1 MLCESKV
8 INKNPKYRIIKYDSE
23 YLMIDLAS
31 NWIVFF
37 FPFINWLIPKTYVKI
52 TKNDYEKLNIV
63 KPVKNKSIG
72 WTIFAGIVLLGG
84 TVRRNTY
91 LFDFQLEELI
101 VWSSCFIGFLEIIF
115 FYCYLNKKL
124 TLKIF
129 NTNVVNKNRVVLIP
143 TFKQGLLIVFA
154 YFFLGSASIF
164 TLTILLT
171 TESQNIIIFLTWV
184 IISMFFFLVNMAS
197 IGNKN
202 VHVILRINE

>member
-1 MLCESKV
+1 MLCESKI
-8 INKNPKYRIIKYDSE
+8 INKNPKYRIIKYNDE
-23 YLMIDLAS
+23 YLMIDIIS
-31 NWIVFF
+31 TWISLF
-37 FPFINWLIPKTYVKI
+37 FPFINWFIPKRYVKI
-52 TKNDYEKLNIV
+52 SREEFENLNIV
-63 KPVKNKSIG
+63 KPAKKNVFWPVAGSSVLFGIILRKYGNFFNVQFEKQLAITVFFIMLIG
-72 WTIFAGIVLLGG
+72 MLIF
-84 TVRRNTY
+84 Y
-91 LFDFQLEELI
+91 F
-101 VWSSCFIGFLEIIF
+101 
-115 FYCYLNKKL
+115 YLNKKL

-184 IISMFFFLVNMAS
+184 IITMFFFLVNMAS

>member
-1 MLCESKV
+1 MVE
-8 INKNPKYRIIKYDSE
+8 
-23 YLMIDLAS
+23 
-31 NWIVFF
+31 
-37 FPFINWLIPKTYVKI
+37 
-52 TKNDYEKLNIV
+52 
-63 KPVKNKSIG
+63 PVKNNVFWPVAGSSVLFGIILRKYGNFFNVQFEKQLAITVFFIMLIG
-72 WTIFAGIVLLGG
+72 ML
-84 TVRRNTY
+84 
-91 LFDFQLEELI
+91 
-101 VWSSCFIGFLEIIF
+101 
-115 FYCYLNKKL
+115 
-124 TLKIF
+124 IF

-184 IISMFFFLVNMAS
+184 IITMFFFLVNMAS

>member
-1 MLCESKV
+1 MLCESRQ
-8 INKNPKYRIIKYDSE
+8 IYKNPKYRVIRYNNE
-23 YLMIDLAS
+23 YFMVDLVS
-31 NWIVFF
+31 TWITYF
-37 FPFINWLIPKTYVKI
+37 FPMINWFLPKKYAKI
-52 TKNDYEKLNIV
+52 SENEFERLNIV
-63 KPVKNKSIG
+63 EPVKNNVF
-72 WTIFAGIVLLGG
+72 WPVAGSSVLFGIILRKYGNFFNVQFEKQLAI
-84 TVRRNTY
+84 TV
-91 LFDFQLEELI
+91 F
-101 VWSSCFIGFLEIIF
+101 FIM
-115 FYCYLNKKL
+115 L

-164 TLTILLT
+164 TLTILLM

-184 IISMFFFLVNMAS
+184 IITMFFFLVNMAS

>member
-1 MLCESKV
+1 MLCESRQ
-8 INKNPKYRIIKYDSE
+8 IYKNPKYRVIRYNNE
-23 YLMIDLAS
+23 YFMVDLVS
-31 NWIVFF
+31 TWITYF
-37 FPFINWLIPKTYVKI
+37 FPMINWFLPKKYAKI
-52 TKNDYEKLNIV
+52 SENEFERLNIV
-63 KPVKNKSIG
+63 EPVKNNVFWPVAGSSVLFGIILRKYGNFFNVQFEKQLAITVFFIMLIG
-72 WTIFAGIVLLGG
+72 ML
-84 TVRRNTY
+84 
-91 LFDFQLEELI
+91 
-101 VWSSCFIGFLEIIF
+101 
-115 FYCYLNKKL
+115 
-124 TLKIF
+124 IF

>member
-1 MLCESKV
+1 MV
-8 INKNPKYRIIKYDSE
+8 
-23 YLMIDLAS
+23 DLVS
-31 NWIVFF
+31 TWITYF
-37 FPFINWLIPKTYVKI
+37 FPMINWFLPKKYAKI
-52 TKNDYEKLNIV
+52 SENEFERLNIV
-63 KPVKNKSIG
+63 EPVKNNVF
-72 WTIFAGIVLLGG
+72 WPVAGSSVLFGIILRKYGNFFNVQFEKQLAI
-84 TVRRNTY
+84 TV
-91 LFDFQLEELI
+91 F
-101 VWSSCFIGFLEIIF
+101 FIM
-115 FYCYLNKKL
+115 L

>member
-1 MLCESKV
+1 MLCESRQ
-8 INKNPKYRIIKYDSE
+8 IYKNPKYRVIRYNNE
-23 YLMIDLAS
+23 YFMVDLVS
-31 NWIVFF
+31 TWITYF
-37 FPFINWLIPKTYVKI
+37 FPMINWFLPKKYAKI
-52 TKNDYEKLNIV
+52 SENEFERLNIV
-63 KPVKNKSIG
+63 EPVKNNVF
-72 WTIFAGIVLLGG
+72 WPVAGSSVLFGIILRKYGNFFNVQLKKQLAI
-84 TVRRNTY
+84 TV
-91 LFDFQLEELI
+91 F
-101 VWSSCFIGFLEIIF
+101 FIM
-115 FYCYLNKKL
+115 L

-184 IISMFFFLVNMAS
+184 IITMFFFLVNMDS

>member
-1 MLCESKV
+1 MLCESRQ
-8 INKNPKYRIIKYDSE
+8 IYKNPKYRVIRYNNE
-23 YLMIDLAS
+23 YFMVDLVS
-31 NWIVFF
+31 TWITYF
-37 FPFINWLIPKTYVKI
+37 FPMINWFLPKKYAKI
-52 TKNDYEKLNIV
+52 SENEFERLNIV
-63 KPVKNKSIG
+63 EPVKNNVF
-72 WTIFAGIVLLGG
+72 WPVAGSSVLFGIILRKYGNFFNVQFEKQLAI
-84 TVRRNTY
+84 TV
-91 LFDFQLEELI
+91 F
-101 VWSSCFIGFLEIIF
+101 FIM
-115 FYCYLNKKL
+115 L

-184 IISMFFFLVNMAS
+184 IITMFFFLVNMDS

>member
-1 MLCESKV
+1 MLCESRQ
-8 INKNPKYRIIKYDSE
+8 IYKNPKYRVIRYNNE
-23 YLMIDLAS
+23 YFMVGLVS
-31 NWIVFF
+31 TWITYF
-37 FPFINWLIPKTYVKI
+37 FPMINWFLPKKYAKI
-52 TKNDYEKLNIV
+52 SENEFERLNIV
-63 KPVKNKSIG
+63 EPVKNNVF
-72 WTIFAGIVLLGG
+72 WPVAGSSVLFGIILRKYGNFFNVQFEKQLAI
-84 TVRRNTY
+84 TV
-91 LFDFQLEELI
+91 F
-101 VWSSCFIGFLEIIF
+101 FIM
-115 FYCYLNKKL
+115 L

>member
-1 MLCESKV
+1 MLCESKI
-8 INKNPKYRIIKYDSE
+8 INKNPKYRIIKYNDE
-23 YLMIDLAS
+23 YLMIDIIS
-31 NWIVFF
+31 TWISLF
-37 FPFINWLIPKTYVKI
+37 FPFINWFIPKRYVKI
-52 TKNDYEKLNIV
+52 SREEFENLNIV
-63 KPVKNKSIG
+63 KPAKKNVFWPVAGSSVLFGIILRKYGNFFNVQFEKQLAITVFFIMLIG
-72 WTIFAGIVLLGG
+72 MLIF
-84 TVRRNTY
+84 Y
-91 LFDFQLEELI
+91 F
-101 VWSSCFIGFLEIIF
+101 
-115 FYCYLNKKL
+115 YLNKKL

-164 TLTILLT
+164 TLIILLT

-184 IISMFFFLVNMAS
+184 IITMFFFLVNMAS